1 MKPIMA
7 KDLREKV
14 NQFDPRI
21 DEFITEECES
31 SFTQGQNSI
40 RVTTGK
46 LSRYNIETQYFV
58 KQLQLRGFIA
68 VYECEDRPCG
78 ECWVKI
84 TLPLGDE

>member
-21 DEFITEECES
+21 DEFITNECES
-31 SFTQGQNSI
+31 SFMQGTSVI
-40 RVTTGK
+40 KVPTRT
-46 LSRYNIETQYFV
+46 LSRYNIETQYFI

-68 VYECEDRPCG
+68 GYECEDRPCG

-84 TLPLGDE
+84 TLPLGNE

>member
-7 KDLREKV
+7 KDLRDKI
-14 NQFDPRI
+14 NQFDQRI
-21 DEFITEECES
+21 DEFIAKECES
-31 SFTQGQNSI
+31 SFRQGINVIKVST
-40 RVTTGK
+40 RT
-46 LSRYNIETQYFV
+46 LSRYNIETQHFI

-68 VYECEDRPCG
+68 GYECEDRPCG